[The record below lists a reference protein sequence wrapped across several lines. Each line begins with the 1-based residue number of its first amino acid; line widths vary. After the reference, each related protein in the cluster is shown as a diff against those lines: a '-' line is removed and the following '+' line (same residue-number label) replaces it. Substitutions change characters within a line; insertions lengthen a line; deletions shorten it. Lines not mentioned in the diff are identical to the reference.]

1 MMFNVLRQQVIKVRV
16 GQDMKRSVTS
26 LFSSQTL
33 HTGVQDPASYGVK
46 FFNVYSKRWFAS
58 TIGNNS
64 KHVIPSPKGPN
75 DDPLS
80 PEEEL
85 AEKHRVESLTSFEKE
100 MELRELDQNIA
111 LLNTYRGINTG
122 ELYTFRGKFK
132 ALARDY
138 GIGFM
143 AWYWTCWCGT
153 LGLTY
158 ATIDIGGFDALPLI
172 AKVDGL
178 FGTNAAH
185 SIDPRLG
192 NVAVSIAV
200 NEILEPLRLPF
211 VVMTTKPIVKL
222 FNNR

>member
-1 MMFNVLRQQVIKVRV
+1 MLLKVISQRTIKCQLRQAVSRAHCTFHPPNSYNQPI
-16 GQDMKRSVTS
+16 GFTFSPTKR
-26 LFSSQTL
+26 F
-33 HTGVQDPASYGVK
+33 
-46 FFNVYSKRWFAS
+46 FAS
-58 TIGNNS
+58 TMSNK
-64 KHVIPSPKGPN
+64 KHIVPSPKGPN

-80 PEEEL
+80 PEEEM
-85 AEKHRVESLTSFEKE
+85 AEKRRVESLTSFEKE
-100 MELRELDQNIA
+100 MELRELDKNIA

-138 GIGFM
+138 GLGFM

-158 ATIDIGGFDALPLI
+158 AAIDIGGFDALPLI
-172 AKVDGL
+172 AKIDGVI
-178 FGTNAAH
+178 GTNVAH

-211 VVMTTKPIVKL
+211 VVMTTKPIVKM
-222 FNNR
+222 FKNR